1 MKSESEM
8 IEKAVGQEV
17 ACGLEGEVCGM
28 KQRLEDR
35 YFGGGVPRIPGGIQS
50 GSYPLYGG
58 EHGGV
63 LCPLRYGIRKCLHS
77 PQDCSRTGGP
87 GIPRDSKQ

>member
-35 YFGGGVPRIPGGIQS
+35 YFGGGTANTWRNTIRILSLVWGRAWRGPVS
-50 GSYPLYGG
+50 AT
-58 EHGGV
+58 
-63 LCPLRYGIRKCLHS
+63 IRN
-77 PQDCSRTGGP
+77 
-87 GIPRDSKQ
+87 